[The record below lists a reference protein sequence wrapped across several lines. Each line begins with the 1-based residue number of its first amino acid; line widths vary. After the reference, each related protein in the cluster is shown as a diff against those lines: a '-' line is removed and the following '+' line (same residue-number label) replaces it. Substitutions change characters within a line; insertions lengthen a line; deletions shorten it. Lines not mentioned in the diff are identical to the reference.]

1 MTPSK
6 KTSITSIYQFFITF
20 FLIFALSACSTQG
33 FTMKPSDYFTP
44 EYVQLINLIEKG
56 KKEQAQALIDQGLP
70 LDIYGKYGITPLF
83 WFIATN
89 DISGTELVLELGA
102 DPYLPEK
109 KYGNTPLNKVIGGE
123 TKYDVW
129 VTLLLEYGADP
140 KIVDHNG
147 RPPLF
152 RAVGGGSKSQID
164 ILLENEADIN
174 QLNRSDDNAL
184 LYASNL
190 NNYELVYFLIE
201 RGGDYKQ
208 HNTAGANIAW
218 DIHNMLNKGIIS
230 PGSTNYDSAMKIKAY
245 LESQGV
251 QFPPPSPAE
260 VRAQWAKEG
269 RYD

>member
-1 MTPSK
+1 MTSSK
-6 KTSITSIYQFFITF
+6 KTSITSIYRFCITF

-44 EYVQLINLIEKG
+44 EYVQLIELIKKG
-56 KKEQAQALIDQGLP
+56 KKEQAQTLIEQGLP
-70 LDIYGKYGITPLF
+70 LDIYGEYGITPLF

-89 DISGTELVLELGA
+89 DISGTELALELGA
-102 DPYLPEK
+102 DPNLPEK
-109 KYGNTPLNKVIGGE
+109 QYGNTPLNKVIGGE

-140 KIVDHNG
+140 NIVDHNG

-152 RAVGGGSKSQID
+152 RAVGGGSHSQVD
-164 ILLENEADIN
+164 ILLKYGADIN
-174 QLNRSDDNAL
+174 FVDKTNATAA
-184 LYASNL
+184 LYAAAI
-190 NNYELVYFLIE
+190 NNFEMTYYLLE
-201 RGGDYKQ
+201 RGTDYKVRAQ
-208 HNTAGANIAW
+208 TGANLAW
-218 DIHNMLNKGIIS
+218 RAYSVVKRGIIT
-230 PGSTNYDSAMKIKAY
+230 PGSTNHEWIMKIKAY

-260 VRAQWAKEG
+260 VRAQWEKEG

>member
-1 MTPSK
+1 
-6 KTSITSIYQFFITF
+6 
-20 FLIFALSACSTQG
+20 
-33 FTMKPSDYFTP
+33 MKPSDYFTP

-102 DPYLPEK
+102 DPNLPEK
-109 KYGNTPLNKVIGGE
+109 QYGNTPLNKVIGGE

-140 KIVDHNG
+140 NIVDSTG

-152 RAVGGGSKSQID
+152 RAVVGSSLSQID
-164 ILLENEADIN
+164 ILIKHGANVNLHDKTGRNAALYAAFLNEYKLVYHLIEQGADPFNYSQGGADIAWCIN
-174 QLNRSDDNAL
+174 DALN
-184 LYASNL
+184 
-190 NNYELVYFLIE
+190 VPLIKAPSE
-201 RGGDYKQ
+201 
-208 HNTAGANIAW
+208 
-218 DIHNMLNKGIIS
+218 
-230 PGSTNYDSAMKIKAY
+230 NYDWAMKVKAH

-251 QFPPPSPAE
+251 QFPPPSPAK
-260 VRAQWAKEG
+260 VRAQWEKEG